1 MVEHM
6 KATLVG
12 QPFRNQKGLE
22 YQVKFEERS
31 RSLGAWEAEC
41 TRLDLCRYSM
51 TPFELT
57 LNAWLTRLPTREA
70 GECGF
75 KVAQ

>member
-1 MVEHM
+1 MTEHM

-22 YQVKFEERS
+22 YQVKSEERS
-31 RSLGAWEAEC
+31 RSLGAWGAEC
-41 TRLDLCRYSM
+41 TRYSLRRYSM
-51 TPFELT
+51 TPFGLT
-57 LNAWLTRLPTREA
+57 LIAWLTRLPTCQA
-70 GECGF
+70 SECGF